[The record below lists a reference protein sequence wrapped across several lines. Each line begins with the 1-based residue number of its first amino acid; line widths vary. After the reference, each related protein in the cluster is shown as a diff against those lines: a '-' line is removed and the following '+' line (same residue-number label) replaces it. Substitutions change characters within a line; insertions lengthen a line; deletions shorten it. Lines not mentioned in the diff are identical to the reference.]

1 MFKIRLVKD
10 IRTDKGWISAG
21 EELEARILPGG
32 NPFDIGRPYQ
42 VIEGKYS
49 GIEILQTHAITI
61 PKEKLYTEQQ
71 YKTLTNELQQVRQE
85 LKVSKGRNSL
95 LEVRLEERRRAAVG
109 WEKSWEKQRK
119 MNQQLQQELKTVA
132 ISEKVILPQDVAN
145 AIEKCRGV
153 EMSDYGIITLSVNP
167 KNLCRDYP
175 SEVIDALYVIK
186 QYTYTYSSEDFES
199 DTGAD
204 KLLKALVHGYTVE
217 LSLQDRIKQGVQ
229 AIYEE
234 WTTIPTSGNDQAD
247 GVDLAERISTFV
259 TSEMKL

>member
-1 MFKIRLVKD
+1 MFKIRIVKALNV
-10 IRTDKGWISAG
+10 RPFGISIG

-61 PKEKLYTEQQ
+61 PKEKLYTELQ
-71 YKTLTNELQQVRQE
+71 YEQLKKQLRFAQE
-85 LKVSKGRNSL
+85 SALGAV
-95 LEVRLEERRRAAVG
+95 EERQLLQKEINSIVEDKKVALPRGVAEAIERCERAG
-109 WEKSWEKQRK
+109 MTKYG
-119 MNQQLQQELKTVA
+119 
-132 ISEKVILPQDVAN
+132 IVAN
-145 AIEKCRGV
+145 LQ
-153 EMSDYGIITLSVNP
+153 IIPYLF
-167 KNLCRDYP
+167 RDYP
-175 SEVIDALYVIK
+175 QEVLDDLKTIK
-186 QYTYTYSSEDFES
+186 QFASGKAWMNVDILMS
-199 DTGAD
+199 
-204 KLLKALVHGYTVE
+204 ALVNGYSIEETTQE
-217 LSLQDRIKQGVQ
+217 RIKRGVQ